1 MALINVKNLYK
12 RFSSEYVLKD
22 INFEV
27 HKGETLYIVGENGS
41 GKTTLIK
48 LLLGLETPSG
58 GRIELNNIAKKDIGY
73 LPQQNEI
80 QADFPA
86 SVKEVVMTGFLSRT
100 KTPFYSKPQKQQAE
114 DLMNELGIDEF
125 KNKSFRTLSG
135 GQKQRVLLCRAMCAA
150 DSVLL
155 LDEPLTALDP
165 TAAAQFYEILARLK
179 DRGVTLIIIS
189 HDVQCAVKY
198 ADKILHLGKKETFF
212 GTAHD
217 YCHCEIGKNMLVEGH
232 HHG

>member
-1 MALINVKNLYK
+1 MALISVKNISK
-12 RFSSEYVLKD
+12 RFSSNYVLQD
-22 INFEV
+22 ISLEV
-27 HKGETLYIVGENGS
+27 QKGETLYIVGENGS

-48 LLLGLETPSG
+48 LLLGLETATSG
-58 GRIELNNIAKKDIGY
+58 EIVLDGIGKQDIGY

-86 SVKEVVMTGFLSRT
+86 SVQEVVMTGFLSRT
-100 KTPFYSKPQKQQAE
+100 KTPFYTKKQKADAE
-114 DLMNELGIDEF
+114 RIMEELGIGEF
-125 KNKSFRTLSG
+125 KAKSFRTLSG

-179 DRGVTLIIIS
+179 KQGVTLIIIS

-198 ADKILHLGKKETFF
+198 ADKILHLGKNESFF

-217 YCHCEIGKNMLVEGH
+217 YCHCEIGKHMLVEGH